1 MANKKDQSEE
11 VIVDV
16 QEVYSKT
23 ETFIN
28 ENKNTLST
36 VVAVIAVIIG
46 GYFAYNSFYLA
57 PMQDEAQEQMFM
69 AEKYF
74 AKDSMN
80 LAIHGDAQNLGF
92 LEIADQYSGTKAG
105 NLAYYYLG
113 IAFLKTGQFEAAIDA
128 LEDFEGDETIVESI
142 KYGAMGD
149 AYMELGDYNKAVSNY
164 EKAATVVKNDFSTPM
179 YLLKAGQTYEL
190 LGDYDEA
197 VDTYSKIKSDFRTSA
212 EAADIEKYIARAESY
227 VN

>member
-36 VVAVIAVIIG
+36 IVAVIAVIIG

-57 PMQDEAQEQMFM
+57 PLQVEAQEQMFM

-80 LAIHGDAQNLGF
+80 LAIHGDAQHLGF
-92 LEIADQYSGTKAG
+92 LEIADEYSGTKAG
-105 NLAYYYLG
+105 NLAKYYLG
-113 IAFLKTGQFEAAIDA
+113 IAFLRTGQFEAAIDA
-128 LEDFEGDETIVESI
+128 LEDFEGDETIIKSI
-142 KYGAMGD
+142 KFGAMGD
-149 AYMELGDYNKAVSNY
+149 AYMELGDLNRAVSNY
-164 EKAATVVKNDFSTPM
+164 EKAATAIENDFSTPM

-190 LGDYDEA
+190 IGDYEEA
-197 VDTYSKIKSDFRTSA
+197 VDSYQKIKSDFSNSS
-212 EAADIEKYIARAESY
+212 EAADIEKYIARAESF

>member
-128 LEDFEGDETIVESI
+128 LEDFEGDETIMESI

-149 AYMELGDYNKAVSNY
+149 AFMELGDYNKAVSNY
-164 EKAATVVKNDFSTPM
+164 EKAASVVKNDFSTPM

-197 VDTYSKIKSDFRTSA
+197 VDTYSKIKSNFRTSA

>member
-28 ENKNTLST
+28 DNKNTLSV
-36 VVAVIAVIIG
+36 VVAVIAAIVG
-46 GYFAYNSFYLA
+46 GYFAYHSIYLA
-57 PMQDEAQEQMFM
+57 PLQEEAKEQMFM

-80 LAIHGDAQNLGF
+80 LAIHGDQQYLGF
-92 LEIADQYSGTKAG
+92 VEIADQYSGTKAG
-105 NLAYYYLG
+105 NLANYYLG
-113 IAFLKTGQFEAAIDA
+113 IAFLRTGQFEAAIDA
-128 LEDFEGDETIVESI
+128 LDDFDGDETIVESI

-149 AYMELGDYNKAVSNY
+149 AYMELGDLNRAVDNY
-164 EKAATVVKNDFSTPM
+164 EKAANMLPNDFSTPM

-190 LGDYDEA
+190 LGDYDDA
-197 VDTYSKIKSDFRTSA
+197 VDAYEKIKIDYSSSS
-212 EAADIEKYIARAESY
+212 EAAEIEKYIARAESY
-227 VN
+227 VK

>member
-36 VVAVIAVIIG
+36 VVAVIIG

-149 AYMELGDYNKAVSNY
+149 RSE
-164 EKAATVVKNDFSTPM
+164 
-179 YLLKAGQTYEL
+179 
-190 LGDYDEA
+190 
-197 VDTYSKIKSDFRTSA
+197 
-212 EAADIEKYIARAESY
+212 
-227 VN
+227 

>member
-46 GYFAYNSFYLA
+46 GYFAYNNFYLA
-57 PMQDEAQEQMFM
+57 PMQEEAQEQMFM

-74 AKDSMN
+74 SKDSMN
-80 LAIHGDAQNLGF
+80 LAIHGDAQHLGF
-92 LEIADQYSGTKAG
+92 LEIAEQYSGTKAG

-128 LEDFEGDETIVESI
+128 LEDFDGEGTIVESI
-142 KYGAMGD
+142 KYGAIGD
-149 AYMELGDYNKAVSNY
+149 AYMELGDLKKAVSNY
-164 EKAATVVKNDFSTPM
+164 EK
-179 YLLKAGQTYEL
+179 
-190 LGDYDEA
+190 
-197 VDTYSKIKSDFRTSA
+197 
-212 EAADIEKYIARAESY
+212 
-227 VN
+227 

>member
-36 VVAVIAVIIG
+36 IVAIIAVIIA

-57 PMQDEAQEQMFM
+57 PLQDEAKEQMFM

-80 LAIHGDAQNLGF
+80 KAIHGDAQNLGF
-92 LEIADQYSGTKAG
+92 LEIADEYSGTKAG
-105 NLAYYYLG
+105 NLANYYLG
-113 IAFLKTGQFEAAIDA
+113 IAYLRTGQFEASIDA
-128 LEDFEGDETIVESI
+128 LDDFEGDETIIESI

-149 AYMELGDYNKAVSNY
+149 AYMELGDLGRAVSSY
-164 EKAATVVKNDFSTPM
+164 EKAASAVSNDFSTPM

-190 LGDYDEA
+190 IGDYEEA
-197 VDTYSKIKSDFRTSA
+197 VDTYQKIKIDYSTSS
-212 EAADIEKYIARAESY
+212 EAADIEKYIARAESFI
-227 VN
+227 N

>member
-36 VVAVIAVIIG
+36 IVAVIAVIIG

-57 PMQDEAQEQMFM
+57 PLQDEAQEQMFM

-92 LEIADQYSGTKAG
+92 LEVADQYSGTKAG
-105 NLAYYYLG
+105 NLANYYLG
-113 IAFLKTGQFEAAIDA
+113 IAFLRTGEFEAAIDA
-128 LEDFEGDETIVESI
+128 LEDFEGDETIIESI

-149 AYMELGDYNKAVSNY
+149 AYMELGDLNRAITNY
-164 EKAATVVKNDFSTPM
+164 EKAANAVPNDFSTPM

-190 LGDYDEA
+190 LGNYDEA
-197 VDTYSKIKSDFRTSA
+197 VDAYQKIKLNYSTSP
-212 EAADIEKYIARAESY
+212 EAADIEKYIARAESF